1 MQFKT
6 GDIIIFRKKKLM
18 HALYSMIT
26 LNLDNHVGI
35 IVKFNNKIYLNHF
48 VITNFKNL
56 LLNVFFNYNYK
67 CGKVALTPV
76 DYLKNNEYYHYKVIE
91 NIEIDEETIKK
102 AIKKAETLNYLSNI
116 PALINFLLG
125 RKIFSVSIKNKGHTC
140 LSYTWWFASELS
152 LYDIQYLEDD
162 YYKKNQSAHLKQNP
176 NYMVDGLKVNYKL
189 VGANNVGKKDLSKF
203 NPYKWAY
210 LISFLYN
217 FWLLFKLDIKDKEYE
232 IIPFYKTFIGLL
244 LITIFA
250 TVGGY
255 YSHKKIN
262 NKTMGRRYVGGM
274 LGLVYVNIIYC
285 EKVLN
290 PDSNEMLF
298 INYLFSMPR
307 IYLTRMASWLSND
320 LTGKINKKTLRPYD
334 TALYEALFEG
344 LVPFLFLIG
353 TSNYLNKK
361 TQNLVVTTIYSGS
374 RFYIEFY
381 KKNYISKSKLTLG
394 QIDTIINW
402 VVIYWYITCD
412 APFISKLVQFLF
424 LNIFFFDI
432 NNRISKNK
440 LGYTTSLTK
449 NVKLIWNKT
458 YNKGFYNGHF
468 KDKGV
473 YFKLV
478 YPAIPLTSY
487 NYFFSNHSDVMYL
500 FNCFALLNIFERVIN
515 NHVTDYLTIQF
526 YNLKTFNLNYADI
539 VINLITIYF
548 FVASLISILY

>member
-1 MQFKT
+1 
-6 GDIIIFRKKKLM
+6 
-18 HALYSMIT
+18 
-26 LNLDNHVGI
+26 
-35 IVKFNNKIYLNHF
+35 
-48 VITNFKNL
+48 
-56 LLNVFFNYNYK
+56 
-67 CGKVALTPV
+67 
-76 DYLKNNEYYHYKVIE
+76 
-91 NIEIDEETIKK
+91 
-102 AIKKAETLNYLSNI
+102 
-116 PALINFLLG
+116 
-125 RKIFSVSIKNKGHTC
+125 
-140 LSYTWWFASELS
+140 
-152 LYDIQYLEDD
+152 
-162 YYKKNQSAHLKQNP
+162 
-176 NYMVDGLKVNYKL
+176 
-189 VGANNVGKKDLSKF
+189 
-203 NPYKWAY
+203 
-210 LISFLYN
+210 
-217 FWLLFKLDIKDKEYE
+217 
-232 IIPFYKTFIGLL
+232 
-244 LITIFA
+244 
-250 TVGGY
+250 
-255 YSHKKIN
+255 
-262 NKTMGRRYVGGM
+262 
-274 LGLVYVNIIYC
+274 
-285 EKVLN
+285 
-290 PDSNEMLF
+290 
-298 INYLFSMPR
+298 MPR

-412 APFISKLVQFLF
+412 APFISKLAQFLF

>member
-1 MQFKT
+1 MF
-6 GDIIIFRKKKLM
+6 
-18 HALYSMIT
+18 
-26 LNLDNHVGI
+26 
-35 IVKFNNKIYLNHF
+35 
-48 VITNFKNL
+48 
-56 LLNVFFNYNYK
+56 
-67 CGKVALTPV
+67 
-76 DYLKNNEYYHYKVIE
+76 
-91 NIEIDEETIKK
+91 
-102 AIKKAETLNYLSNI
+102 
-116 PALINFLLG
+116 
-125 RKIFSVSIKNKGHTC
+125 
-140 LSYTWWFASELS
+140 
-152 LYDIQYLEDD
+152 
-162 YYKKNQSAHLKQNP
+162 
-176 NYMVDGLKVNYKL
+176 DGCKVNYKL
-189 VGANNVGKKDLSKF
+189 VGANNVGKKDISKF

-210 LISFLYN
+210 YLSFFLNITMLFFVDFKNKDDDILPIHKSFFLLISL
-217 FWLLFKLDIKDKEYE
+217 
-232 IIPFYKTFIGLL
+232 IIFG
-244 LITIFA
+244 

-255 YSHKKIN
+255 YS
-262 NKTMGRRYVGGM
+262 NKMIDNKGRGRRYIGVVIG
-274 LGLVYVNIIYC
+274 IA
-285 EKVLN
+285 
-290 PDSNEMLF
+290 F
-298 INYLFSMPR
+298 INILIGEYILNMKNNYLCFLAYLFSMPR

-320 LTGKINKKTLRPYD
+320 LPGKINKKTLRPYD

-353 TSNYLNKK
+353 TSSFLNKK
-361 TQNLVVTTIYSGS
+361 VQNLVVTTMYSGS
-374 RFYIEFY
+374 RLYIEFY
-381 KKNYISKSKLTLG
+381 KKSYISNSKLTLG

-432 NNRISKNK
+432 STRVSKNE
-440 LGYTTSLTK
+440 LGYTTYLTK

-478 YPAIPLTSY
+478 YPAIPLISY

-539 VINLITIYF
+539 VINMFTLYLFI
-548 FVASLISILY
+548 VLLISKL

>member
-1 MQFKT
+1 MQFNT
-6 GDIIIFRKKKLM
+6 GDILIFRKKSGIQM
-18 HALYSMIT
+18 MWSAIT

-35 IVKFNNKIYLNHF
+35 IVIINNKQYITHF
-48 VITNFKNL
+48 AFTSFKNL

-67 CGKVALTPV
+67 FGKVVLTPV
-76 DYLKNNEYYHYKVIE
+76 DYLKNKEYYHYKIIE
-91 NIEIDEETIKK
+91 NIEIDEETVKK

-125 RKIFSVSIKNKGHTC
+125 RKYFNCGIKKKGHTC
-140 LSYTWWFASELS
+140 LSYVGWFLSEIS
-152 LYDIQYLEDD
+152 LYDIKYLDDD
-162 YYKKNQSAHLKQNP
+162 YYKKDHNVFVKKEKNHIIN
-176 NYMVDGLKVNYKL
+176 GLKVNYKL

-290 PDSNEMLF
+290 PDSNEMHF

-320 LTGKINKKTLRPYD
+320 LPGKINKKTLRPYD

-381 KKNYISKSKLTLG
+381 KKSYIKNSILTLG

-402 VVIYWYITCD
+402 VVIYWYITCN
-412 APFISKLVQFLF
+412 ASIPNKLFQYLL
-424 LNIFFFDI
+424 LNVFFFDI
-432 NNRISKNK
+432 NNRFSKNK

-449 NVKLIWNKT
+449 NIKLIWKKT
-458 YNKGFYNGHF
+458 YNKGFLNGHY
-468 KDKGV
+468 KEKGKI
-473 YFKLV
+473 FKLM
-478 YPAIPLTSY
+478 YPIATLSIY
-487 NYFFSNHSDVMYL
+487 NLFLINNLDFLYI
-500 FNCFALLNIFERVIN
+500 FNCFALLNIFERFLN
-515 NHVTDYLTIQF
+515 GHVTDYLTIQI
-526 YNLKTFNLNYADI
+526 YNYKTFNLNYADI
-539 VINLITIYF
+539 IINLFTLKLFIKYIC
-548 FVASLISILY
+548 